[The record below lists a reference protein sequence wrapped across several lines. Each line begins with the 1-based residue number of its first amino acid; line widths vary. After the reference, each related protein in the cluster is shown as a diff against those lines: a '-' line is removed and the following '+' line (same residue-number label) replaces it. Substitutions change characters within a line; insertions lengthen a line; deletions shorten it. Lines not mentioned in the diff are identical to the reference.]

1 MLEVRDLMT
10 DDLVTAAP
18 DYTLREAAESMADA
32 HVSGLPVVEDGM
44 AVGVISATDILGFA
58 ASESGSPGA
67 LRGRGGGAEIPSGYY
82 TEDWPERSRGRE
94 LLEETDRPE
103 WSALEE
109 HAVREY
115 MTRALITLA
124 PDATVQE
131 AAGTMLGSGV
141 RRLLVVDVDRLVGLV
156 STTDV
161 LRAVAEHGITT

>member
-1 MLEVRDLMT
+1 MLAVRELMT

-18 DYTLREAAESMADA
+18 EYTLREAAEAMADA
-32 HVSGLPVVEDGM
+32 HVSGLPVVEGGM

-58 ASESGSPGA
+58 AATSGSPA
-67 LRGRGGGAEIPSGYY
+67 RSGRRRGGAEIPSGYY
-82 TEDWPERSRGRE
+82 TEDWPERSPGRE
-94 LLEETDRPE
+94 ILEETDRPE

-109 HAVREY
+109 RTVEEF

-124 PDATVQE
+124 PDASVQE

-141 RRLLVVDVDRLVGLV
+141 RRVLVVDVDRLVGLV

-161 LRAVAEHGITT
+161 LAAVAEHGITV